1 MGQCSRK
8 IIVTMKYVC
17 GLPDPDRQ
25 RYIDRTEWTDDL
37 VALQIQDGVDNMT
50 IESYQQVTLVSSC
63 VFLDDDVT

>member
-1 MGQCSRK
+1 
-8 IIVTMKYVC
+8 MKYVC

-50 IESYQQVTLVSSC
+50 IESYQLMMTSVSSC
-63 VFLDDDVT
+63 VMRTGQ